1 MSSRLNYF
9 MIQLVASIR
18 WSYWL
23 AIAAVL
29 MAVIVPTA
37 LHFFAG
43 LSVVHLGTGPLDPHP
58 QG

>member
-1 MSSRLNYF
+1 MLSRLNYF
-9 MIQLVASIR
+9 MIQLAVSIR

-23 AIAAVL
+23 VIAAVL
-29 MAVIVPTA
+29 ITVVAPMA

-43 LSVVHLGTGPLDPHP
+43 LSMIHLATGPLDPHP